1 MGRYYGIVVDDINVR
16 YIILVYICN
25 IYIHTYL
32 YTLVEY
38 ATKTRG
44 ASDVVARKVL
54 QMRHRSTQHFAGAAN
69 CKCSAKDDHDEYAKT

>member
-1 MGRYYGIVVDDINVR
+1 MHV
-16 YIILVYICN
+16 C
-25 IYIHTYL
+25 IYIYTVHTYL
-32 YTLVEY
+32 YTLMEY